1 MAAYIYIY
9 ADGDFKP
16 DNVAM
21 YGYVFKRETPTSVD
35 DETAEKLNR
44 HPHFKCLVGNSSSK
58 PSVAHTDAA
67 AELPAESSKELTS
80 KEKKAAYMREYMH
93 RKRSGA

>member
-21 YGYVFKRETPTSVD
+21 YGYIFKREAPTSVD

-44 HPHFKCLVGNSSSK
+44 HPHFKCVLGNGGHE
-58 PSVAHTDAA
+58 PRVAHSNAVDK
-67 AELPAESSKELTS
+67 LPVESPKELS
-80 KEKKAAYMREYMH
+80 AKEKKAAYMKDYFAK
-93 RKRSGA
+93 KRASK